1 MATSTEDSISKKYN
15 VSISKPTG
23 APVAVTVFLPG
34 TLLQLKDYKTMVD
47 ALIGQK
53 QLVIGFNTLNPF
65 TGGSHAEMAEKVAK
79 VVAAICALEQ
89 FQSLRDKK
97 YNIMGHSLGGKVAL
111 MVAAKFDNVAKVIAL
126 DPVDAK
132 PQEITKPEPPARPTV
147 DLNGASAEIYLRQ
160 SELGGQ
166 GGLLA
171 LAPKTQNATIIKDMY
186 PNKVPDGHF
195 TVDLKAGHMSYR
207 DTESDQASQNARK
220 AVQVMIRQVISSQ

>member
-111 MVAAKFDNVAKVIAL
+111 MVATKFDKDNVGKVIAF
-126 DPVDAK
+126 DPVGAK
-132 PQEITKPEPPARPTV
+132 P
-147 DLNGASAEIYLRQ
+147 
-160 SELGGQ
+160 
-166 GGLLA
+166 
-171 LAPKTQNATIIKDMY
+171 
-186 PNKVPDGHF
+186 
-195 TVDLKAGHMSYR
+195 
-207 DTESDQASQNARK
+207 
-220 AVQVMIRQVISSQ
+220 